1 MAYIIYNKAFKDI
14 YSHRIND
21 FCNFE
26 LIIDEYIRKDLLENL
41 TIILPTKRIIK
52 YLQFQ
57 LVNKYFD
64 NHKKP
69 LSDYNIYNFEDFTN
83 LLYKQVF
90 QISQSQEISDALRLI
105 IFEEAYSKANLEFFN
120 QKNNR
125 AKYEII
131 RRLNELVYGIRE
143 DGFDKI
149 QAENDLQL
157 IAAGEYPENLEGKKY
172 SDILRI
178 LIEYENILSDKLF
191 DKPAKLQKLL
201 QFLESLSE
209 KEILEFYDK
218 LFNNQLIMAYGF
230 SEFKMPEVE
239 LLSLFAKVDIPFALV
254 LDFSPDNGPLF
265 GNFFEYIE
273 KFENNGF
280 EVYSDDRIFEE
291 SEQYL
296 SMEGYDNYFFRK
308 HLFHFEKN
316 DLIHLQKPIKIIEGQ
331 NQKDEVSK
339 IAKLIKYL
347 NIKKGIALK
356 DIAVVS
362 RNPGDYSDYFREI
375 FRIEQIPANITDRYR
390 LWKSPIVNKIYA
402 FIEFALNGYKIST
415 LKRLFNNTSINFDF
429 KVDIDNLV
437 YLANELRIQP
447 RFCPVTPEYWIKTL
461 ESSKSFYQ
469 NSLSTLSDKIDLYR
483 FEKLIAKIERG
494 IIDVKTINSNLHIV
508 NEKMSGREFRTFI
521 IRDIILKFNFNEN
534 LRQKVKKIL
543 EINTGSHNNISEDI
557 EKEAKGLMKFI
568 DVVNDIAY
576 LYETRS
582 NEKFTLK
589 EWYERL
595 KIGVYNERYQISG
608 KMNNSVDITSIEQ
621 IRYIP
626 YKVKI
631 LCGASEGVFPSA
643 YAPEKLFGKELPDA
657 KQKHIRAE
665 RVLFYQLLT
674 SSNFLFN
681 NNQDNEIYIFYP
693 RTIQGYQTPS
703 SPFIDSLKSIVEFD
717 DEDISD
723 LEKSNAQF
731 SMITNESE
739 FFDYIGKRDYTIE
752 NGDIPVSDN
761 QLQNL
766 INHYIQKNN
775 LTDELNYHKDI
786 KPINLD
792 NLLSVNIHKN
802 LIDAEFREK
811 SYSISELETYAKCPY
826 LYFTKYL
833 LNIKEARKK
842 ELTLGPIEI
851 GSFLHKI
858 LYEFYQ
864 ELINNNISTE
874 ISKINNIQGETLEF
888 KYVKLTPEYI
898 SIYKEILQQI
908 AQKNLDM
915 PVKDYQILN
924 YQIRQLTDFAFARN
938 LLYRWLKNE
947 VYQKILPF
955 FPAFFEQHFETE
967 LVSATNSSN
976 SSDSSQTKQ
985 SIKVNGK
992 IDKIEV
998 NFVDDILEFGVGDYK
1013 LSPSSIPSETDIYN
1027 LFVSFQMPIY
1037 MLGFQK
1043 YINETAGIKA
1053 IPVFGVY
1060 NLLNP
1065 TSKKNNAFTYVLVNY
1080 DLSSTASINKKSH
1093 KSEIGQTELL
1103 KNSLDAAISIK
1114 HYITNGN
1121 FKVEPYNE
1129 DKICPYCNYYSMCK
1143 IRLL

>member
-1 MAYIIYNKAFKDI
+1 MAYIIYNQSFKDI
-14 YSHRIND
+14 YSNRIND

-26 LIIDEYIRKDLLENL
+26 QIIDEYVRKDLLENL
-41 TIILPTKRIIK
+41 TIILPTQRIIK

-69 LSDYNIYNFEDFTN
+69 LSNYNIYNLEDFTN
-83 LLYKQVF
+83 LLFKQIF
-90 QISQSQEISDALRLI
+90 QISKSQEISDALRLI

-120 QKNNR
+120 QQNNR

-157 IAAGEYPENLEGKKY
+157 IAAGQYPENLEGKKY

-178 LIEYENILSDKLF
+178 LIEYENILSDILF

-201 QFLESLSE
+201 NFLRSLSE
-209 KEILEFYDK
+209 KEFLEFYGK
-218 LFNNQLIMAYGF
+218 LFKNQLVLAYGF

-239 LLSLFAKVDIPFALV
+239 LLSLFAKVNTPFALV
-254 LDFSPDNGPLF
+254 LDFSHDNGPLF

-273 KFENNGF
+273 QFENNGF
-280 EVYSDDRIFEE
+280 EVYSDDKIFEE

-308 HLFHFEKN
+308 HLFHFDNKEI
-316 DLIHLQKPIKIIEGQ
+316 IHLQKPIKIIEAQ

-415 LKRLFNNTSINFDF
+415 LKRLFNNTSIDFDF

-447 RFCPVTPEYWIKTL
+447 RFYPVTSEYWIKTL
-461 ESSKSFYQ
+461 ESFKSFYQ
-469 NSLSTLSDKIDLYR
+469 NSINTLTDEIDKYR
-483 FEKLIAKIERG
+483 LGKLIANIERG
-494 IIDVKTINSNLHIV
+494 INDIKTIDNNLKIV
-508 NEKMSGREFRTFI
+508 SEKMSGREFRTFI

-534 LRQKVKKIL
+534 LRQKVKKVL
-543 EINTGSHNNISEDI
+543 EINTGSHNNLSEDI

-576 LYETRS
+576 LYETHS

-595 KIGVYNERYQISG
+595 KIGVYNERYQISE

-621 IRYIP
+621 IRYLP

-631 LCGASEGVFPSA
+631 LCGASEGVFPTA

-665 RVLFYQLLT
+665 RVLFYQFLS

-681 NNQDNEIYIFYP
+681 NNLDNEIYIFYP
-693 RTIQGYQTPS
+693 RTVQGYQTPA
-703 SPFIDSLKSIVEFD
+703 SPFIDSLKNIVQFD
-717 DEDISD
+717 DESIIN
-723 LEKSNAQF
+723 LEKSNQQF
-731 SMITNESE
+731 SIITNESE
-739 FFDYIGKRDYTIE
+739 LFDYLGMQDYTKDQA
-752 NGDIPVSDN
+752 DIQASDN
-761 QLQNL
+761 QIQNI
-766 INHYIQKNN
+766 INNYIQIHNI
-775 LTDELNYHKDI
+775 TDELNYHKHI

-792 NLLSVNIHKN
+792 DLLNVNIEKN
-802 LIDAEFREK
+802 LIDAQFNDK

-826 LYFTKYL
+826 LYFTKYF
-833 LNIKEARKK
+833 LNIKEARKR
-842 ELTLGPIEI
+842 ELTLEPIEI

-874 ISKINNIQGETLEF
+874 IMRVNNNKGGTLEF
-888 KYVKLTPEYI
+888 KYVNLKPDFITT
-898 SIYKEILQQI
+898 YKDILLKI

-915 PVKDYQILN
+915 PIKDYQILN
-924 YQIRQLTDFAFARN
+924 YQIQQLTDFSFARN
-938 LLYRWLKNE
+938 LLYRWLKTE
-947 VYQKILPF
+947 VYQKDWSF
-955 FPAFFEQHFETE
+955 FPAFFEQHFEAE
-967 LVSATNSSN
+967 LVSEENSHN
-976 SSDSSQTKQ
+976 TFDSSQTKQ

-992 IDKIEV
+992 IDRIEV
-998 NFVDDILEFGVGDYK
+998 NYVDDMLEFGVGDYK
-1013 LSPSSIPSETDIYN
+1013 LSSSSIPKETDIYN
-1027 LFVSFQMPIY
+1027 LYVSFQMPIY
-1037 MLGFQK
+1037 MLGFQE

-1060 NLLNP
+1060 YLLNP
-1065 TSKKNNAFTYVLVNY
+1065 TSKKNNAFTFVLANY
-1080 DLSSTASINKKSH
+1080 DLLPTLNITKKSH
-1093 KSEIGQTELL
+1093 KIEVGQIELL
-1103 KNSLDAAISIK
+1103 KNSLEAAISIK
-1114 HYITNGN
+1114 NNITNGN
-1121 FKVEPYNE
+1121 FKVEPYDE
-1129 DKICPYCNYYSMCK
+1129 DKICLYCNYYSMCR